1 MRAVS
6 GFLSPLCLWL
16 CVATAVQANA
26 ELDLEVGLEDTN
38 PFEDDPNAMQID
50 DALTETLFLSA
61 TPSARESGYRVSE
74 KHRYQLQLGY
84 ADRQLGGLPQNH
96 QRDGQEN
103 SYLINRYQLDMKISQ
118 SWKQFY
124 KLRLQATA
132 SHSRDRLNANHDNAD
147 FSFDIREAWFRK
159 QFDNQRL
166 SLGGQIFK
174 LGQIDF
180 FSPVDVLN
188 QQNSQSQRFFEFE
201 DIKTPVMAM
210 KYEWL
215 NENHTW
221 SAYLSPFNPFTIG
234 TVFTQARDYTL
245 AAHAGEEYKDNSP
258 FELNIGGQYQFTW
271 QAANIRLGLFH
282 WFDNNNL
289 MTFTHDPS
297 FSDIKVDQHILH
309 NYQESVSS
317 SNFAT
322 VEMDVS
328 LGSFILKADM
338 AFFERKNVYNFQLK
352 ETDIE
357 QLTTLS
363 VPYTAVAF
371 SVERMIGNLLLM
383 PVVKFSQLSDVP
395 ENTHVM
401 WYENTAADD
410 LLSSRHLSSYQLA
423 LIARYRLNAAW
434 STDLMMFKADV
445 YAQQAVVNVW
455 HWSLSPQR
463 KLEMKLGHFTT
474 ETVKMTAKKMN
485 SSFVFMGYVAN
496 F

>member
-1 MRAVS
+1 MRTVS
-6 GFLSPLCLWL
+6 GCLSSLCVVLCL
-16 CVATAVQANA
+16 ATAVEAN
-26 ELDLEVGLEDTN
+26 EDLDLEAGLEDTN

-61 TPSARESGYRVSE
+61 APSARESRYRVTE
-74 KHRYQLQLGY
+74 KHRHQLQLGF

-96 QRDGQEN
+96 ERDSQEN
-103 SYLINRYQLDMKISQ
+103 RYLINRYQLDMKISQ

-124 KLRLQATA
+124 KLRVQATA
-132 SHSRDRLNANHDNAD
+132 SQSRDYLNAGHYHDD
-147 FSFDIREAWFRK
+147 FSLDIREAWFRK
-159 QFDNQRL
+159 QFNNQRL

-174 LGQIDF
+174 LGQVDF

-188 QQNSQSQRFFEFE
+188 QQNSQSKRFFEFE
-201 DIKTPVMAM
+201 DIKTPIMAL

-215 NENHTW
+215 KDDRTW
-221 SAYLSPFNPFTIG
+221 SVYVSPFNPSTIG

-245 AAHAGEEYKDNSP
+245 ASHAGEEYEDGSP
-258 FELNIGGQYQFTW
+258 FKLNLGGQYQFAW
-271 QAANIRLGLFH
+271 RLANIRLGLFH

-289 MTFTHDPS
+289 MNFTHDPS
-297 FSDIKVDQHILH
+297 FSDINAGQHILH

-317 SNFAT
+317 TNFAT

-338 AFFERKNVYNFQLK
+338 AFFEQKNVYDFQLN
-352 ETDIE
+352 ETDIK

-363 VPYTAVAF
+363 VPYTAMAL
-371 SVERMIGNLLLM
+371 SIERMIGDLLLM
-383 PVVKFSQLSDVP
+383 PVIKFSQLRDVP

-410 LLSSRHLSSYQLA
+410 LLGSRHLSSYQVA
-423 LIARYRLNAAW
+423 LIARYRLNAEW
-434 STDLMMFKADV
+434 STDLMMFKTDV
-445 YAQQAVVNVW
+445 YAQKGVVNVW

-463 KLEMKLGHFTT
+463 KLELKLGHFSTD
-474 ETVKMTAKKMN
+474 TVKMTTKKMN
-485 SSFVFMGYVAN
+485 SSFVFMGYVSN